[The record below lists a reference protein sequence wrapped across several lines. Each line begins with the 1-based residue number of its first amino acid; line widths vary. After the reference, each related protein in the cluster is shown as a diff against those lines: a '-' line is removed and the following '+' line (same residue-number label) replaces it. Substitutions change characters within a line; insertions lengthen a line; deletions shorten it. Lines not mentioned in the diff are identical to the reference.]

1 MHAFDIC
8 SFQSK
13 QQNKMSLKKVIYIV
27 EDDEF
32 YRQML
37 VEHLS
42 KNYAYKVTAFG
53 TGEACLEHLHI
64 EKPDVIILDYFL
76 NKSEPSAASGL
87 VILEKIRKL
96 LPAVHVI
103 ILSAQGKHGVAAS
116 TIAKGAE
123 HYVTKYK
130 ESFKNITSIL
140 ESYK

>member
-1 MHAFDIC
+1 MANI
-8 SFQSK
+8 
-13 QQNKMSLKKVIYIV
+13 KKIFLV

-32 YRQML
+32 YQQML

-42 KNYAYKVTAFG
+42 KNHAYKVTAFG

-64 EKPDVIILDYFL
+64 EKPDVIVLDYFL
-76 NKSEPSAASGL
+76 NESDQNAASGL

-103 ILSAQGKHGVAAS
+103 MLSAQGKYGVAAS

-123 HYVTKYK
+123 HYVAKDK